1 MQQDLT
7 PDSLHSVLNDVVNEC
22 MPDMQSG
29 PVSQLIRHFT
39 SANSLA
45 SSPPPE
51 WRRIKKSRQKPFIF
65 AFQHLGSDQVIVA
78 YQNLLGEIIFI
89 DPAGF

>member
-1 MQQDLT
+1 MQHDLRS
-7 PDSLHSVLNDVVNEC
+7 DCVQRVLNDVVNDC
-22 MPDMQSG
+22 TPDLLTG
-29 PVSQLIRHFT
+29 PVSQLIRHFML
-39 SANSLA
+39 ANSLA

-65 AFQHLGSDQVIVA
+65 AFQHTGSDQVIVA
-78 YQNLLGEIIFI
+78 YQNLTGEIIFI